1 MVLVQEDETPMHSS
15 LGKILSTIVGF
26 VLSQAKR
33 GDSQFT
39 PELKFLEIPLR
50 TYYIYIYIKKD
61 DWFYTKYGVRR
72 VLTLY
77 D

>member
-1 MVLVQEDETPMHSS
+1 MHSS

-39 PELKFLEIPLR
+39 QKLKFLEIPLR
-50 TYYIYIYIKKD
+50 TYYIYIYILKRMIG
-61 DWFYTKYGVRR
+61 FILNMVFGRF
-72 VLTLY
+72 
-77 D
+77 